1 MDRVRLSSR
10 TLSSSCQCLRQY
22 TPSTTIGVRSYNV
35 SRFSPIQ
42 PPPVTS
48 PTSPYF
54 VPRKLGQTTRLST
67 YYDETV
73 APNMLLMCYDPTAK
87 REKQLLP
94 LRWDG
99 TSPYHKNRPQPR
111 VQIPPKL
118 HHPMNTK
125 NIPKIESI
133 TVHSMVKSS
142 IVKRPD
148 LLNAALAVQSITGQR
163 PDFIHSKSSVQ
174 AFKLRPRIAPPKT
187 KVNNRY
193 PYRGKNCIKRSC
205 DVGFSFDIIRGG
217 TSSSK
222 RFRRSSLCS
231 K

>member
-10 TLSSSCQCLRQY
+10 TLSSSCRCLRQH
-22 TPSTTIGVRSYNV
+22 TPSTVIGVRSYNV
-35 SRFSPIQ
+35 SKLSPIQ

-67 YYDETV
+67 YYDEIV
-73 APNMLLMCYDPTAK
+73 APNMLVMCYDPTAK

-118 HHPMNTK
+118 HHPMNMK
-125 NIPKIESI
+125 NIPKIRSI

-163 PDFIHSKSSVQ
+163 PEFIHSKSSVQ
-174 AFKLRPRIAPPKT
+174 TFKLRPRMA
-187 KVNNRY
+187 
-193 PYRGKNCIKRSC
+193 
-205 DVGFSFDIIRGG
+205 
-217 TSSSK
+217 
-222 RFRRSSLCS
+222 LQ
-231 K
+231 

>member
-10 TLSSSCQCLRQY
+10 TLLSSSCQCLRQY
-22 TPSTTIGVRSYNV
+22 TPSTAVGVRSYNV
-35 SRFSPIQ
+35 SKFAPIQ

-48 PTSPYF
+48 PASPYF

-67 YYDETV
+67 YYDEIV
-73 APNMLLMCYDPTAK
+73 APNMLLMSYDPTAK

-118 HHPMNTK
+118 HHPINTK
-125 NIPKIESI
+125 NIPKIKSI

-142 IVKRPD
+142 IIKRPD

-163 PDFIHSKSSVQ
+163 PEFIHSKSSVQ
-174 AFKLRPRIAPPKT
+174 AFKLRPRIAPH
-187 KVNNRY
+187 
-193 PYRGKNCIKRSC
+193 KNE
-205 DVGFSFDIIRGG
+205 G
-217 TSSSK
+217 
-222 RFRRSSLCS
+222 
-231 K
+231 

>member
-1 MDRVRLSSR
+1 MHKVRLSSR
-10 TLSSSCQCLRQY
+10 TLVSSSCQCLRQH
-22 TPSTTIGVRSYNV
+22 TPSTAAGVRSYNV
-35 SRFSPIQ
+35 SKFAPIQ

-48 PTSPYF
+48 PASPYF

-67 YYDETV
+67 YYDEVV
-73 APNMLLMCYDPTAK
+73 APNMLLMSYDPTGK

-125 NIPKIESI
+125 NIPKIKSI

-142 IVKRPD
+142 IIKRPD
-148 LLNAALAVQSITGQR
+148 LLNAALAIQSITGQR
-163 PDFIHSKSSVQ
+163 PEFIHSKSSVQ
-174 AFKLRPRIAPPKT
+174 AFKLRPRID
-187 KVNNRY
+187 
-193 PYRGKNCIKRSC
+193 PYKNEC
-205 DVGFSFDIIRGG
+205 
-217 TSSSK
+217 
-222 RFRRSSLCS
+222 
-231 K
+231 